1 MAWLKAKILLIAI
14 ALVWLFLIAVM
25 SPLQLPVTLLAM
37 PFKRLRQYR
46 YGLWISQDQL
56 VNAIFGGNPDVTV
69 SSKVGY
75 MALQGSA
82 TATYMAKVIDWLFYV
97 AVGQINHCY
106 ASIEKDEEH
115 YTFKG
120 K

>member
-1 MAWLKAKILLIAI
+1 M
-14 ALVWLFLIAVM
+14 
-25 SPLQLPVTLLAM
+25 
-37 PFKRLRQYR
+37 RQYR

-56 VNAIFGGNPDVTV
+56 VNAILGGNPDVTV

-97 AVGQINHCY
+97 AVGQSDHCY
-106 ASIEKDEEH
+106 VSIEKDEKH
-115 YTFKG
+115 YTIKG